1 MLQRKITHPLLGE
14 ILLQKRIQS
23 KKIRVLVS
31 GSKGIRVSL
40 PLFCSF
46 ATALKFIEN
55 NKEKIASA
63 LKRSERDKLSDRVI
77 INKITAEEL
86 DERLALAHKI
96 LPERLAELSGR
107 MNKNFEIR
115 DNKGAILKN
124 PFSYNTLAIKNNRTN
139 WGSCSGKRNIN
150 LNLHLTALPEEL
162 MDFVIL
168 HELCHLVYLNHSKE
182 FHKLLNEACGGREKE
197 LNRKL
202 RGYRLS

>member
-63 LKRSERDKLSDRVI
+63 LKRSEREKLSDRII
-77 INKITAEEL
+77 INKMTAEEL

-107 MNKNFEIR
+107 MNKKFEIR
-115 DNKGAILKN
+115 DN
-124 PFSYNTLAIKNNRTN
+124 
-139 WGSCSGKRNIN
+139 
-150 LNLHLTALPEEL
+150 
-162 MDFVIL
+162 
-168 HELCHLVYLNHSKE
+168 
-182 FHKLLNEACGGREKE
+182 
-197 LNRKL
+197 
-202 RGYRLS
+202 